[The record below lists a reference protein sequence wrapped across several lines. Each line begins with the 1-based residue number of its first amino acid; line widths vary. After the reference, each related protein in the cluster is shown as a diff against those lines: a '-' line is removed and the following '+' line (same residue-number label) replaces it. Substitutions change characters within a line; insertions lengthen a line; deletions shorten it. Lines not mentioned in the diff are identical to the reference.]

1 MENHY
6 IPHGL
11 WVFFK
16 NILKFFVESF
26 FFIVLQGINDVIQKV
41 ICFSFQ
47 NTLKILLISFLTKEN

>member
-1 MENHY
+1 M
-6 IPHGL
+6 PHGL